1 MKIEIT
7 STEAL
12 LAHQHDIISRPVSG
26 ARTCYN
32 EVRALSLMKTRIA
45 ANLPDST
52 HSNDRSNN
60 KSPGALIHFKKGRNQ
75 FLYIGALISST

>member
-32 EVRALSLMKTRIA
+32 VSPRSESHENPHRCQSARQ
-45 ANLPDST
+45 
-52 HSNDRSNN
+52 HS
-60 KSPGALIHFKKGRNQ
+60 
-75 FLYIGALISST
+75 